1 MELTHATV
9 TGTANTERVITAIQ
23 DAGYDA
29 KLAGANH
36 PKTEPLTQT
45 DAPLEASSAAI
56 CDIPVEEAILDNNNA
71 DISIDDDSTQLL
83 IDGMTCASC
92 VSKVQKP
99 YSVSGVENA
108 RVNLAE
114 RSALVTGHVNHDDLI
129 NAVEKS
135 RLWGRNYSR

>member
-1 MELTHATV
+1 AQVELTHATV

-92 VSKVQKP
+92 VS
-99 YSVSGVENA
+99 
-108 RVNLAE
+108 
-114 RSALVTGHVNHDDLI
+114 
-129 NAVEKS
+129 
-135 RLWGRNYSR
+135 